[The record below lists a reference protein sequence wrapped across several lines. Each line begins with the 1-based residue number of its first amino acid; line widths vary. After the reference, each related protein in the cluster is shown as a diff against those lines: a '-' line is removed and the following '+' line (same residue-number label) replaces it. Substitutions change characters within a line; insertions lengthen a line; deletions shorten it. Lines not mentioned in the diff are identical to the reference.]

1 MEGMGVTCGKETK
14 EAEPLPM
21 GPHSLTLSTATQTPG
36 HSDHGRQVPG
46 CLRTSSPCST
56 PKVPARGSLAACSA
70 ALESGLHVALA
81 FCWAAGRGGWQRP
94 GPQGWDAGPLP
105 CKVRWRPV
113 AWRVTKVRAVSCNI
127 SHTSLPLAVACQ
139 SFQRAASYAEGSC
152 QRADVE
158 PFGQERAPLGRQ
170 LLCRA
175 AASEPTGSREVG
187 GGNPGWVGYG
197 YCCED
202 QWSVFW
208 SIQLLPLAPP
218 FLRGANLSWPC

>member
-1 MEGMGVTCGKETK
+1 MSVEAMGVTCGKETK
-14 EAEPLPM
+14 EAEPLPV

-70 ALESGLHVALA
+70 TLESGLHVALA

-113 AWRVTKVRAVSCNI
+113 AWRATKVRAVSCNI
-127 SHTSLPLAVACQ
+127 SHTSLPFPWLWPDRVSSAQLPMQKAHVRGRMWSPLA
-139 SFQRAASYAEGSC
+139 RRGRHWGASCCAVL
-152 QRADVE
+152 RLLN
-158 PFGQERAPLGRQ
+158 PRAPGRW
-170 LLCRA
+170 
-175 AASEPTGSREVG
+175 G
-187 GGNPGWVGYG
+187 GGPRLGWL
-197 YCCED
+197 
-202 QWSVFW
+202 W
-208 SIQLLPLAPP
+208 LLL
-218 FLRGANLSWPC
+218 